1 MKKTN
6 VLFVTSE
13 AVPFM
18 KTGGLAD
25 VAGSLPKH
33 FNKDKYDVRVIMPK
47 YTCIKDALKEKM
59 EYVTHFISGFNFRE
73 QYAGLLK
80 AELDGVTFY
89 FVDNEFY
96 FSGGRPYDG
105 GLKDIEKYA
114 FFSKMVLSMIPHMG
128 WKPDIIH
135 CHDWQ
140 SGLVPVYLNDSF
152 QGDPFFHHMKTVFTI
167 HNLKFQGVW
176 NVKQMMEKT
185 GLSSYY
191 FTPDKMEAY
200 GDGNLLKGGL
210 VYSDRITTVSET
222 YAWEIRTPFYGEGMD
237 GLLNARRDVLSGI
250 VNGIDTVDYD
260 PEKASDV
267 AFPFNADTARKNKV
281 KNKLALQTELGLKE
295 DPDAFMVGI
304 VSRMTDQKG
313 FDLIN
318 CVMNDMTQDERMQFV
333 VLGTGEDRYE
343 NMFRYFAY
351 LHPDRVSA
359 NILYS
364 EPLARRIYA
373 SSDAFLMPSLF
384 EPCGLSQLMAL
395 RYGSLPIVRETG
407 GLKDTVKP
415 YNEFTHA
422 GTGFSFA
429 NYNAHEMMAIVRY
442 AHSIYRDHRDDWDR
456 MVVRAMREDFSW
468 DNSAKKYEAL
478 YDQLEAQKLIE
489 ETPLDL

>member
-80 AELDGVTFY
+80 AELDGVIFY

-96 FSGGRPYDG
+96 FSGSRPYDG

-114 FFSKMVLSMIPHMG
+114 FFSKMVLSMIPHMN

-210 VYSDRITTVSET
+210 VYADRITTVSET

-237 GLLNARRDVLSGI
+237 GLLNARRDVHSGI

-281 KNKLALQTELGLKE
+281 KNKLALQKELGLKE

-442 AHSIYRDHRDDWDR
+442 AHSIFRDHRDDWNR

-468 DNSAKKYEAL
+468 DNSAKKYETL